1 MSAKVLKKNKNV
13 RSVSVRNGGKKVNS
27 KVKPKGKS
35 MDYTFLVLVI
45 IMLCFGLVMILSA
58 SAPASNTK
66 LGNSYMFFLKQ
77 SGYTIVGVIGMFI
90 ISKIDYHRY
99 KKYTKLFMLGTI
111 VLLAL
116 VLIPFIGKLANG
128 ARRWIPLGPIQIQPS
143 EFAKIA
149 VAMHFAYMVE
159 HTKGKL
165 SSLKDL
171 IPYILWLAVIV
182 SLMMFEPH
190 MSGAI
195 VICAIGAMIMFVGG
209 LNLKW
214 IFGGGLAGAAFIT
227 ACIVLLPNKRA
238 RFLNFL
244 DPFSD
249 AKNIGYQVVQS
260 IYAISSG
267 GAFGLGLGQS
277 RQKYSFLP
285 EPYND
290 FIFSVIC
297 EELGMFGA
305 LLVMAL
311 FIFLAIR
318 GMKIASE
325 SPDIFGSLLVVG
337 ITSQIIIQAILNMAV
352 ATSTIPNTGVSLP
365 FFSYGGTAIVM
376 LLAEVGIVLNVS
388 RYSRK
393 KI

>member
-13 RSVSVRNGGKKVNS
+13 RTVPVRNGGKKVNREI
-27 KVKPKGKS
+27 KPKGKS

-77 SGYTIVGVIGMFI
+77 LGFTIVGVIGMFI

-149 VAMHFAYMVE
+149 VAMHFAYMAE

-171 IPYILWLAVIV
+171 IPYILWLVAIV

-325 SPDIFGSLLVVG
+325 SPDVFGSLLVVG